1 LRTEAERIAQR
12 TSRYVSEFADKVSG
26 FEPYLYRI
34 RKNSGGK
41 CLFLKDNHC
50 VIYGIRPLICRFYP
64 FELRSA
70 GEDKYVFAYTNECPC
85 IGSGPNLKS
94 EYFDKL
100 FKRFIK
106 TMKEDLTEA

>member
-1 LRTEAERIAQR
+1 M
-12 TSRYVSEFADKVSG
+12 SEFADKISG
-26 FEPYLYRI
+26 FEPYLYRMK
-34 RKNSGGK
+34 KNSGGK
-41 CLFLKDNHC
+41 CLFLKDNRC
-50 VIYGIRPLICRFYP
+50 AIYGIRPLICRFYP

-70 GEDKYVFAYTNECPC
+70 GEDQYVFAYTNECPC
-85 IGSGPNLKS
+85 IGSGPNLKR